1 MKNKFEKLS
10 LDTLRSIVEKE
21 ISRGETWRA
30 DNKKYFLFSSCEG
43 EGLKKTGGATC
54 FFFFLVLFSIHGC
67 TKGEVVVEVSG

>member
-54 FFFFLVLFSIHGC
+54 FFFFFFWCFFPYMDVQ
-67 TKGEVVVEVSG
+67 KGRWWWK